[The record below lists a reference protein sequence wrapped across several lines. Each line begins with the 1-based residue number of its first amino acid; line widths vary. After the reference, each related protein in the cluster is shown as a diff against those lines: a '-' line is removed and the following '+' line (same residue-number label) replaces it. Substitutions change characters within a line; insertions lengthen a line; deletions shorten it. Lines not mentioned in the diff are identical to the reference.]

1 MLFPT
6 HLVAAYLPTR
16 RWHLSPAWT
25 VAGAALPDLVD
36 KPVAMAGVYGL
47 YHSAGHSAL
56 VLLAVTLVG
65 LAVLHTS
72 GHGHTHRRVALAVWV
87 GWASHLLLDAV
98 HMPLNGRP
106 GDARFLLWP
115 AVEHAPAVR
124 LPPLE
129 FAVHY
134 VGTPAFS
141 LEVLVWVAF
150 LAVIVG
156 RLRAREDGTAQG

>member
-16 RWHLSPAWT
+16 RWDLPPAWT
-25 VAGAALPDLVD
+25 VAGAALPDLV
-36 KPVAMAGVYGL
+36 
-47 YHSAGHSAL
+47 L

-65 LAVLHTS
+65 LAVRHTS

-87 GWASHLLLDAV
+87 GWTSYLLLDAIN
-98 HMPLNGRP
+98 MPLNGRP

-124 LPPLE
+124 LPPLA
-129 FAVHY
+129 FAAHY
-134 VGTPAFS
+134 VGTPAFY

-150 LAVIVG
+150 FAVLVR
-156 RLRAREDGTAQG
+156 RLRTQRPGPDG

>member
-16 RWHLSPAWT
+16 RWDLPPAWT

-36 KPVAMAGVYGL
+36 KPVAMAGVSDL

-65 LAVLHTS
+65 LAVRHTS

-87 GWASHLLLDAV
+87 GWTSYLLLDAIN
-98 HMPLNGRP
+98 MPLNGRP

-124 LPPLE
+124 LPPLA
-129 FAVHY
+129 FAAHY
-134 VGTPAFS
+134 VGTPAFY

-150 LAVIVG
+150 FAVLVR
-156 RLRAREDGTAQG
+156 RLRTQRPGPDG